1 MTDTKTTATPTET
14 ARTNI
19 LLASLL
25 LLMAVLT
32 TNLINLL
39 HQHQQLVQDRAELR
53 HVRYGMLNADKW
65 VSQASEIVEQRVREI
80 ELRGEQREAM
90 KKALERILDTLIT
103 EADRQLKLQ
112 HTSGDWWDRT
122 TGKIKESLRGTL
134 MDVDTIK
141 AGIPEYA
148 EQILTELENPE
159 TRHDINVFLTG
170 MISDITTT
178 TFGQVDEAPREDIL
192 QRNRCSGSITD
203 CKLQINDQL
212 VSTDQRAS
220 FLAKLT
226 LLCAALM
233 LLLVAHNNNP
243 KNRLQWMLLSG
254 GAVLLLLCG
263 ILTPMIEVE
272 AQISE
277 LRFVLMGKPL
287 EFFNE
292 VLYFQSKSILDVVS
306 ILMATNAAKTMLV
319 GVLLVTFSIIF
330 PGLKLLASVFY
341 VYQPEFSR
349 RSQVV
354 QFFALKSGKWSMA
367 DVMVIAILMAYVG
380 FDGMINSQLNLISRG
395 ATTAGIE
402 VLTTNGTALQPG
414 FFMFLAFCIYS
425 LLVSTLMDSSLSGTT
440 PDSGPE

>member
-1 MTDTKTTATPTET
+1 MAQAYDTAKPPEIV
-14 ARTNI
+14 RTNL
-19 LLASLL
+19 LLASVLS
-25 LLMAVLT
+25 LMVVLAM
-32 TNLINLL
+32 NLIGLL

-65 VSQASEIVEQRVREI
+65 VQQASEIVEQRVREI
-80 ELRGEQREAM
+80 QLRGEQREAM
-90 KKALERILDTLIT
+90 KRALERILDTLIT

-112 HTSGDWWDRT
+112 NTSGDWWDRT
-122 TGKIKESLRGTL
+122 TGRIKESLRGSL

-170 MISDITTT
+170 LISDITRT
-178 TFGQVDEAPREDIL
+178 TFGQVDESLREEIL
-192 QRNRCSGSITD
+192 QRNRCSSSITD
-203 CKLQINDQL
+203 CKLQINDEL
-212 VSTDQRAS
+212 VSTDRRAL

-233 LLLVAHNNNP
+233 LLLVQHRSSPN
-243 KNRLQWMLLSG
+243 NRLQWMMLSG
-254 GAVLLLLCG
+254 GALPLLLCG

-306 ILMATNAAKTMLV
+306 ILMATEAAKTMLV

-330 PGLKLLASVFY
+330 PGLKLLASVIY
-341 VYQPEFSR
+341 VYRPEFSR
-349 RSQVV
+349 NSVV
-354 QFFALKSGKWSMA
+354 VEFFALKSGKWSMA
-367 DVMVIAILMAYVG
+367 DVMVIAILMSYVG
-380 FDGMINSQLNLISRG
+380 FDGMITSQLKLIASG

-425 LLVSTLMDSSLSGTT
+425 LLVSTLMDSTFSRTM
-440 PDSGPE
+440 PDT

>member
-1 MTDTKTTATPTET
+1 MAEAINIAKPQET
-14 ARTNI
+14 ARTNM

-25 LLMAVLT
+25 SLMVVLAM
-32 TNLINLL
+32 NLIGLL

-65 VSQASEIVEQRVREI
+65 VQQASEIVEQRVRELQ
-80 ELRGEQREAM
+80 LRGEQREAM
-90 KKALERILDTLIT
+90 KRALERILDTLIT
-103 EADRQLKLQ
+103 EADRQLRLQ

-148 EQILTELENPE
+148 EQILTELEDPE

-170 MISDITTT
+170 LISDITST
-178 TFGQVDEAPREDIL
+178 TFGQVDETLREEIL
-192 QRNRCSGSITD
+192 QRNDCGDSITD

-212 VSTDQRAS
+212 VSTDRRAL
-220 FLAKLT
+220 FLAKLA

-233 LLLVAHNNNP
+233 LLLVHHRSNP
-243 KNRLQWMLLSG
+243 DNRLQWMMLSG
-254 GAVLLLLCG
+254 GALPLLLCG

-306 ILMATNAAKTMLV
+306 ILMATEAAKTMLV

-330 PGLKLLASVFY
+330 PGLKLLASVLY
-341 VYQPEFSR
+341 VHRPEFSR
-349 RSQVV
+349 KSVV
-354 QFFALKSGKWSMA
+354 VEFFALKSGKWSMA
-367 DVMVIAILMAYVG
+367 DVMVIAILMSYVG
-380 FDGMINSQLNLISRG
+380 FDGMITSQLKLIASG

-414 FFMFLAFCIYS
+414 FYMFLAFCIYS
-425 LLVSTLMDSSLSGTT
+425 LLVSTLMDSAFNRTT
-440 PDSGPE
+440 PNT

>member
-1 MTDTKTTATPTET
+1 
-14 ARTNI
+14 
-19 LLASLL
+19 
-25 LLMAVLT
+25 
-32 TNLINLL
+32 
-39 HQHQQLVQDRAELR
+39 
-53 HVRYGMLNADKW
+53 
-65 VSQASEIVEQRVREI
+65 
-80 ELRGEQREAM
+80 
-90 KKALERILDTLIT
+90 
-103 EADRQLKLQ
+103 
-112 HTSGDWWDRT
+112 WDRT
-122 TGKIKESLRGTL
+122 TGRIKESLRGSL

-170 MISDITTT
+170 LISDITRT
-178 TFGQVDEAPREDIL
+178 TFGQVDESLREEIL
-192 QRNRCSGSITD
+192 QRNRCSSSITD
-203 CKLQINDQL
+203 CKLQINDEL
-212 VSTDQRAS
+212 VSTDRRAL

-233 LLLVAHNNNP
+233 LLLVQHRSSPN
-243 KNRLQWMLLSG
+243 NRLQWMMLSG
-254 GAVLLLLCG
+254 GALPLLLCG

-306 ILMATNAAKTMLV
+306 ILMATEAAKTMLV

-330 PGLKLLASVFY
+330 PGLKLLASVIY
-341 VYQPEFSR
+341 VYRPEFSR
-349 RSQVV
+349 NSVV
-354 QFFALKSGKWSMA
+354 VEFFALKSGKWSMA
-367 DVMVIAILMAYVG
+367 DVMVIAILMSYVG
-380 FDGMINSQLNLISRG
+380 FDGMITSQLKLIASG

-425 LLVSTLMDSSLSGTT
+425 LLVSTLMDSTFSRTM
-440 PDSGPE
+440 PDT